1 MKIKIPHFKISAWY
15 ILILCIIGTFL
26 SSIGLSMYGTVHWPL
41 LSSSYKLEAH
51 IGNVSEDKEAL
62 KIIKNN
68 ENLKILFDDLPTISE
83 KINKSGWDLMGQA
96 GKIRLSGLIAMLL
109 SILAFFCRPWWV
121 GFIALPFGI
130 YSLNLSMVIM

>member
-1 MKIKIPHFKISAWY
+1 
-15 ILILCIIGTFL
+15 
-26 SSIGLSMYGTVHWPL
+26 MYGTVHWPL

-83 KINKSGWDLMGQA
+83 KINNLVIHTSEVNLI
-96 GKIRLSGLIAMLL
+96 KIR
-109 SILAFFCRPWWV
+109 
-121 GFIALPFGI
+121 
-130 YSLNLSMVIM
+130 